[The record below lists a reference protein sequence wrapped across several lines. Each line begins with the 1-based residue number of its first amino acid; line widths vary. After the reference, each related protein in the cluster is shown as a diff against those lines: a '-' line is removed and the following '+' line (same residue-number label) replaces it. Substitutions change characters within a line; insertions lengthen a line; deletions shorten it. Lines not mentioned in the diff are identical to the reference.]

1 MLEWRE
7 SLAAG
12 NCQCESD
19 PRKSLVLA
27 AANLPGCR
35 HGRGCSTSH
44 RSRSDRSGP
53 ARLRLVRDGDGSCG
67 RSQRDSSRSRGEV
80 DYLTVCPPS
89 GLPVAVGGVDY
100 TKPPGAA
107 TIWQL
112 SVQAELRSCGIGTVL
127 IEALEQRARVRGL
140 RWIELGVDDNRSRP
154 RGLYERLGYVVS
166 GSELGS
172 WDEEALDGTVTRY
185 ETRITLL
192 RKQLT

>member
-1 MLEWRE
+1 MAEVVVPLI
-7 SLAAG
+7 
-12 NCQCESD
+12 
-19 PRKSLVLA
+19 
-27 AANLPGCR
+27 
-35 HGRGCSTSH
+35 
-44 RSRSDRSGP
+44 
-53 ARLRLVRDGDGSCG
+53 VRDLTEADLPACG
-67 RSQRDSSRSRGEV
+67 WYGTATGLAGVANAIHRARRGEV

-140 RWIELGVDDNRSRP
+140 RWIELGLDDNRSRP